1 MSRTLLKI
9 ALPIL
14 FIALAI
20 AAFTSLKASKPATP
34 AKPVSEKI
42 WTVNTV
48 DASPGRYAPRITL
61 YGRIESPRSA
71 ELSTTL
77 TAFVQSL
84 DIDEGTSVRQGQTL
98 LQLDPRDVRLQ
109 VAQRKADL
117 ASSEAKVAAELNRY
131 QADRNALTIQ
141 TTLLELSN
149 RAVTRFKALK
159 GRNVASDTQLED
171 AERTYQQQSLAL
183 NNLRR
188 DIDDH
193 PNRLAQLKAQRQQS
207 QAQLDIALLD
217 LDRTRVQAPFDGRIA
232 NVMVAPGDLVRSGS
246 VLLRL
251 YNTEALIVRAQI
263 PSRYLAQIRAALLAD
278 APILA
283 TSKLDGQH
291 LSLTLLRLSGEVGD
305 GRAGIDALLRFNN
318 PSNDLALGRGLE
330 LELDLLPI
338 DAVVAVPPQALYGT
352 DRIYRVS
359 NERLEGIL
367 VQRLGET
374 HIDGQRRLLLR
385 SPDIRP
391 GDKLVTT
398 QLPNAITGLKVNVGA
413 L

>member
-20 AAFTSLKASKPATP
+20 AAFASLKATKPATP

-48 DASPGRYAPRITL
+48 NASPGRYAPRITL

-77 TAFVQSL
+77 TAYVESL
-84 DIDEGTSVRQGQTL
+84 DIDEGTSVSKGQTL
-98 LQLDPRDVRLQ
+98 LKLDPRDVRLQ
-109 VAQRKADL
+109 IAQRRADL

-149 RAVTRFKALK
+149 RTVTRFKALK

-171 AERTYQQQSLAL
+171 AERTYQQQALAL

-217 LDRTRVQAPFDGRIA
+217 LDRTRIQAPFDGRIA
-232 NVMVAPGDLVRSGS
+232 KVMVAPGDLVRSGS
-246 VLLRL
+246 ALLRI

-263 PSRYLAQIRAALLAD
+263 PSRYLEQVREALLAD
-278 APILA
+278 ASILA
-283 TSKLDGQH
+283 NSRLDGQA
-291 LSLTLLRLSGEVGD
+291 LSLTLLRLSGEVAN

-318 PSNDLALGRGLE
+318 PSKDLSLGRGLE
-330 LELDLLPI
+330 LDIDLLPLE
-338 DAVVAVPPQALYGT
+338 AVVAVPPQALYGT

-359 NERLEGIL
+359 SERLEGIQ

-374 HIDGQRRLLLR
+374 IVDGQRRLLLR
-385 SPDIRP
+385 SPDIKP
-391 GDKLVTT
+391 GDQLVTT